1 MPHFGGCKY
10 TINFL
15 NYKQLIDK
23 KLPAPSKID
32 GDEGLGEVFDVGVFA
47 VEDDG
52 DDVEEEFA
60 VRKMTAG
67 MSLAVEVELGGF
79 HQGVLLAEADVVF
92 RICGH
97 RRHPRLDLDEMKA
110 GGIQSDDIHL
120 GMAAPPVP
128 FENLHPVRLQPGAG
142 QRLPHRSD
150 SLPSLQPLGYHL
162 FVICIDEVHND
173 LDDGVHLFGLA
184 FRYHQRQGDK
194 CIVSYSFFPVATIEN
209 AIVFHKP

>member
-1 MPHFGGCKY
+1 M
-10 TINFL
+10 N
-15 NYKQLIDK
+15 NKQLIDK
-23 KLPAPSKID
+23 KLPALSEID

-60 VRKMTAG
+60 VPEADAG
-67 MSLAVEVELGGF
+67 GILAVEVDLGGF

-92 RICGH
+92 RICRH

-110 GGIQSDDIHL
+110 GGIQGDDIHL
-120 GMAAPPVP
+120 CMAAPPVP
-128 FENLHPVRLQPGAG
+128 FENLHPVRFKPGAG

-162 FVICIDEVHND
+162 LIICIDEVNHD
-173 LDDGVHLFGLA
+173 LDNGVHLFGLA

-194 CIVSYSFFPVATIEN
+194 CIVSYSFFPVATVEN